1 MTTKDYE
8 ELIKMI
14 DGTQKDLEALKSMIV
29 QSIKSDNFIVGKTGD
44 EGVIE
49 FLQTHFSLEDVELPE
64 EYYYTCLPLCLI
76 DAIFSIGV
84 TYTSTQN
91 VVKRYCKKYELE
103 RIRKNNNEKEMHTL
117 SDLIRNIEEYDI
129 SETRYERY
137 ANEVLCNT
145 QRTSSVNGILKLQA
159 VCECANILVENG
171 INTIADFNELYN
183 DNIGKKYCSVK
194 GQSSGISLSYLKML
208 CGSTDTIK
216 PDRHILRFL
225 NEFYE
230 EEIDVENAKDKMES
244 IVKRLNQNYKK
255 LNMRELD
262 YIIWDFMK
270 NK

>member
-8 ELIKMI
+8 ELKKMI
-14 DGTQKDLEALKSMIV
+14 DRTQKDLDVLKSMIV
-29 QSIKSDNFIVGKTGD
+29 QSIKSDEFIVGKTGD

-49 FLQTHFSLEDVELPE
+49 FLQTHFSLEDVELSE
-64 EYYYTCLPLCLI
+64 EYYYTSLPLCLI

-91 VVKRYCKKYELE
+91 VVKRYCKKYELK
-103 RIRKNNNEKEMHTL
+103 RIRKSNNEKETHTL

-129 SETRYERY
+129 SEARYERY
-137 ANEVLCNT
+137 ASEVLCNT

-159 VCECANILVENG
+159 VYECANIFVENG
-171 INTIADFNELYN
+171 INTIADFNKLYN

-230 EEIDVENAKDKMES
+230 EEIDVENAKNKMES